1 MYIKTEGFR
10 RPFAITISSDGHII
24 CLTKSPQRRI
34 YIFFNDERVL
44 SKKITQIGLISATF
58 IEINN
63 KNELVILDNIS
74 KTLNWYDFDLNKIQF
89 LNLPGSSYGALTFDK
104 VSKNLYLSVLDLSL
118 ILQINSDNLSTTNFL
133 DYSRIKNCK
142 NVNSLTIEGNR
153 FILLDSK
160 QAALFDVAIVNREF
174 EYKRYL
180 QFGRGGKGFT
190 RNPTD
195 VSILNDYIV
204 VHDNDNYFLQFF
216 DKDLNFIFQVGGK
229 GKNEKKFDL
238 PISGCAINNELYVC
252 DQNNDRII
260 ILNAESRKVNTIV
273 EDRFIN
279 GQLSRPSGV
288 TVGYDKRIYIADR
301 SNGVIQQF
309 DENLNFI
316 EIMDVNGVQ
325 LDRPSSI
332 VVFKNNGNKYI
343 AIIERKSGCNS
354 SLNIYELSEDGKTLY
369 FFKKFNDDIS
379 LNDPQ
384 DMTISSTGFIYVADT
399 LNRRI
404 LKVGIDGQ
412 MAGQINMAEISNNNR
427 ILVKTV
433 YVREDNNIFTADF
446 DECIVYQF
454 DSNLQI
460 KNKIDFSSMKKEI
473 QVLRA
478 VYATKNYLLLC
489 VRGKNE
495 VLIAD
500 YQGVILKTVDCK
512 KQTGLDWNHPVNI
525 CATEN
530 GSIFIADKEN
540 DRVIKFDNNIDLITH
555 KTKEFD

>member
-10 RPFAITISSDGHII
+10 RPFAISVSSDGHIV
-24 CLTKSPQRRI
+24 CLTRSPQRRI

-44 SKKITQIGLISATF
+44 SKKITQIGLTSATF
-58 IEINN
+58 IEINDR
-63 KNELVILDNIS
+63 NELVILDNIS

-118 ILQINSDNLSTTNFL
+118 ILQSNSDNLSTTNFL
-133 DYSRIKNCK
+133 DYSCIKNCK

-153 FILLDSK
+153 LILLDSK
-160 QAALFDVAIVNREF
+160 QAALFDVVIVNREF

-180 QFGRGGKGFT
+180 QFGRSGKGFT

-204 VHDNDNYFLQFF
+204 VHDNDNYFVQFF
-216 DKDLNFIFQVGGK
+216 DKDLNFVFQVGGK
-229 GKNEKKFDL
+229 GKNENKFDL
-238 PISGCAINNELYVC
+238 PISGYAINNELYVC

-260 ILNAESRKVNTIV
+260 ILNVESRKVNTIV
-273 EDRFIN
+273 EDKFIN

-288 TVGYDKRIYIADR
+288 AVGYDKRIYVADR

-316 EIMDVNGVQ
+316 EIMDVDGVQ

-343 AIIERKSGCNS
+343 AIIERKSGDNS
-354 SLNIYELSEDGKTLY
+354 SLNIYELSEDEKTLH
-369 FFKKFNDDIS
+369 FFKEFNDDIS

-384 DMTISSTGFIYVADT
+384 DMAISSTGCIYVADT

-404 LKVGIDGQ
+404 LKVGIDGRMVDQ
-412 MAGQINMAEISNNNR
+412 VNMAEISNNNR

-446 DECIVYQF
+446 DECAIYQF
-454 DSNLQI
+454 DPNL
-460 KNKIDFSSMKKEI
+460 KLVNKIDLLNLKKEI
-473 QVLRA
+473 YVIRA
-478 VYATKNYLLLC
+478 VYATNKYLIIC
-489 VRGKNE
+489 VRGESE
-495 VLIAD
+495 VIMID
-500 YQGVILKTVDCK
+500 FQGRIIKKIDCI
-512 KQTGLDWNHPVNI
+512 KQTNLNWNHPVKV
-525 CATEN
+525 CLMKN
-530 GSIFIADKEN
+530 GDILIADKEH
-540 DRVIKFDNNIDLITH
+540 DRVVKFDSDINFIAQ
-555 KTKEFD
+555 TKKECV